1 MGNGELN
8 AVELEKEA
16 VAPCIFL
23 DGVLLAR
30 KISQKGDGVLPDS
43 KIFAIRPE
51 GVFLSVAHFRGHFVA
66 KERVEWQG

>member
-43 KIFAIRPE
+43 KIKGTVLLE
-51 GVFLSVAHFRGHFVA
+51 GKPIAFRI
-66 KERVEWQG
+66 K